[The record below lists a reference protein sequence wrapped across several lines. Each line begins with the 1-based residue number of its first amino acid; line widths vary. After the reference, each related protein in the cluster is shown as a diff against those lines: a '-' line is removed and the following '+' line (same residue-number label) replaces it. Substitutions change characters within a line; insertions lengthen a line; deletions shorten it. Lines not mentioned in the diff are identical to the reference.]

1 MGEFAKVATV
11 DELSEN
17 TAKLVEAG
25 GKRIAL
31 IRTEKGYCAID
42 DACPHR
48 GGPLSE
54 GEVEENEVTCPWHG
68 ARFNIE
74 TGDALSP
81 PAPSGVSCYAV
92 RLEGDEILLEV

>member
-1 MGEFAKVATV
+1 MPGFVKVAKKSDFTNG
-11 DELSEN
+11 SG
-17 TAKLVEAG
+17 KCVEVE

-31 IRTEKGYCAID
+31 FRTEKGYCAID
-42 DACPHR
+42 DTCTHK

-54 GEVEENEVTCPWHG
+54 GEVEGNEVTCPWHG

-74 TGDALSP
+74 SGDALSP

-92 RLEGDEILLEV
+92 RLVGDDIEVEV

>member
-17 TAKLVEAG
+17 SAKLVEAG

-42 DACPHR
+42 EAGPHR

-54 GEVEENEVTCPWHG
+54 GEVEENEVICPWHG
-68 ARFNIE
+68 ARFNVE
-74 TGDALSP
+74 TGGTLSP
-81 PAPSGVSCYAV
+81 PAPSDVSCYAV
-92 RLEGDEILLEV
+92 RLEGNEILIEI

>member
-1 MGEFAKVATV
+1 MGEFAKVAKV
-11 DELSEN
+11 SELAEDSC
-17 TAKLVEAG
+17 KLVEAG

-42 DACPHR
+42 DTCTHK

-54 GEVEENEVTCPWHG
+54 GEVEGNEVTCPWHG

-74 TGDALSP
+74 SGDALSP

-92 RLEGDEILLEV
+92 RLEGDDIEVEV